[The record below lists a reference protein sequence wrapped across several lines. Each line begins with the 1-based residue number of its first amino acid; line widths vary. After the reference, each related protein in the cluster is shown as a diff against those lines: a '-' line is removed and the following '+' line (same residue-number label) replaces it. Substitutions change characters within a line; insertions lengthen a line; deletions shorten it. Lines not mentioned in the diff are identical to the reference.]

1 MPLLSN
7 TSRQGEG
14 FQLVASIFVPKE
26 PGEVRRKKL
35 RVSEEGAKVVRD
47 VPALENFIWIQIH
60 GNGS

>member
-47 VPALENFIWIQIH
+47 VPALENFI
-60 GNGS
+60 